1 MAVQPFSHLGA
12 PALASSMAP
21 LKEKKPALVGA
32 DARRSLSL
40 FLRSSRLDPTS
51 PRRARRVPGWT
62 SHPRTVDGRL
72 VFHRFPLYQQMV
84 FHFRDCFG
92 ECACWDISWLP
103 HPFQNDSSWI
113 DGRSQN
119 RVFSQ
124 QGRCVI
130 GHRQLGIVPFFPLSL
145 LKAHYSTLLHYCSN
159 WCQPSTT

>member
-92 ECACWDISWLP
+92 ECADLMLGYLLAASPLP
-103 HPFQNDSSWI
+103 KRLQLDRWEVPKQGLLAAGTLCHRTPAAGD
-113 DGRSQN
+113 RS
-119 RVFSQ
+119 
-124 QGRCVI
+124 
-130 GHRQLGIVPFFPLSL
+130 FF
-145 LKAHYSTLLHYCSN
+145 STLPPQSPLLHITPLL
-159 WCQPSTT
+159 QQLVST